1 MDQMIEHELLPRG
14 PRKVHEP
21 IYMCIYSRDDDT
33 IYIYI
38 QELSLSR
45 TQSGCACRGR
55 ESKNHE
61 AKKMVDTLVGAH

>member
-38 QELSLSR
+38 FKSCHCPGPKVDAPAE
-45 TQSGCACRGR
+45 GGR
-55 ESKNHE
+55 
-61 AKKMVDTLVGAH
+61 AKTTKQKRWLTP